1 MLVALQRYVVAL
13 LLSHQVLSESH
24 APRQQQLNIA
34 AQLGRPAAR
43 RPIAKRIRWFVDG
56 HDGMLSGLDQTFM
69 FDTHADIVDGVFPCC
84 GFGGVNPNGTLWT
97 FWDHP
102 ESPWTQL
109 EYQKVDSLY
118 AKLLAQGKSVMLAF
132 TGGPLPPAAFE
143 RRETLAEE
151 MLEIVLQHNLSGIT
165 LDFEGVHPDP
175 TDARTWAQSRAT
187 VAQFSATW
195 EAVSRRLHA
204 HNKTIGVCIQDGVFE
219 SYNINSTHPNRTQ
232 VVYTASWAYPDY
244 IPWADVLTDM
254 SMYENTDGKSWQP
267 WDPSPVATPP
277 KLHELEQWSHVEGLV
292 LDQLAN
298 GVDVA
303 SGQLS
308 PGLWFDQC
316 SSNGSL
322 TETGWTQPYLR
333 QLLQFLDA
341 KGVRSIDI
349 WTSNMTTHGE
359 NCPMP
364 CPTAPTCAW
373 VYSELRAW
381 KARQRVV

>member
-1 MLVALQRYVVAL
+1 
-13 LLSHQVLSESH
+13 
-24 APRQQQLNIA
+24 
-34 AQLGRPAAR
+34 
-43 RPIAKRIRWFVDG
+43 
-56 HDGMLSGLDQTFM
+56 
-69 FDTHADIVDGVFPCC
+69 
-84 GFGGVNPNGTLWT
+84 
-97 FWDHP
+97 
-102 ESPWTQL
+102 
-109 EYQKVDSLY
+109 
-118 AKLLAQGKSVMLAF
+118 
-132 TGGPLPPAAFE
+132 
-143 RRETLAEE
+143 
-151 MLEIVLQHNLSGIT
+151 
-165 LDFEGVHPDP
+165 
-175 TDARTWAQSRAT
+175 
-187 VAQFSATW
+187 
-195 EAVSRRLHA
+195 
-204 HNKTIGVCIQDGVFE
+204 
-219 SYNINSTHPNRTQ
+219 

-254 SMYENTDGKSWQP
+254 SMYQNTDGKSWQP

-277 KLHELEQWSHVEGLV
+277 KLHELERWSHVEGLV